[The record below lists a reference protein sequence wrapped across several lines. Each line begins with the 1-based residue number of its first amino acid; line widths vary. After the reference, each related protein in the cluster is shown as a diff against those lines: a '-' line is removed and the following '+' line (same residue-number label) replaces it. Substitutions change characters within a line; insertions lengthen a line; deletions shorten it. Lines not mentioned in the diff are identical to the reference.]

1 MVTTGKG
8 AWEDKWSPDDLLGLT
23 ERIER
28 AKEESESSLLNT
40 LEIVELLELIQGMA
54 SSFPRAQQKYFR
66 ETVDELVALAV
77 SYLEKFQLD
86 FGFVGGDG

>member
-1 MVTTGKG
+1 M
-8 AWEDKWSPDDLLGLT
+8 DKQPPLLNYVGLLMCT
-23 ERIER
+23 FNRIP
-28 AKEESESSLLNT
+28 SESSLLST

-54 SSFPRAQQKYFR
+54 SSFPRAQQRYFR